1 MNCITIDDEL
11 NALNLINGYIN
22 KIEFLNLKGSFQ
34 DPVKAVHF
42 CENNDID
49 LIFLDIY
56 MPDISGL
63 QVLKSLNKDPLV
75 IFITAYSEFALE
87 SFNFNVVD
95 YLLKPIE
102 FDRFLK
108 AANKAYKSF
117 LPKNIES
124 LNREKNTNKNEYLHL
139 KSNKTV
145 YKTLIK
151 DIQYIESIG
160 NYVQVYTIDKKITT
174 YFSLNQIIELLP
186 KDKFLRIHK
195 TFIINLDYLDQY
207 EKYRVKI
214 GSKILPIGTTY
225 RQHFNQ
231 RLK

>member
-1 MNCITIDDEL
+1 
-11 NALNLINGYIN
+11 
-22 KIEFLNLKGSFQ
+22 
-34 DPVKAVHF
+34 
-42 CENNDID
+42 
-49 LIFLDIY
+49 

-124 LNREKNTNKNEYLHL
+124 LNGEKNTNKNEYLHL